1 MNSTDNAL
9 TMTNSPLFAEPAF
22 SSSSSSSLAPEPLGH
37 MLTVAEYATWLKMST
52 CVKTLPRTD
61 GKPGKRYC
69 HCYEC
74 QCDEGQSNYEWAMEE
89 QHKAEELEAQLAE
102 LEEAEPA
109 AAAPAPKAAPKPK
122 ASGGAGGPAT
132 AAKPKRTPV
141 KKETDLSEMCSEGE
155 TVRVC
160 FGAKAEK
167 ANYDGTYSDGKIS
180 YTYLG
185 QTAAGAPS
193 AFAKI
198 AALQHFGASHEKMA
212 YNGWVKCMVERDGE
226 WVTLDSLRG

>member
-1 MNSTDNAL
+1 MNSTDNTIPMAE
-9 TMTNSPLFAEPAF
+9 NVPEPAF
-22 SSSSSSSLAPEPLGH
+22 SSSSSLAPEPLGH
-37 MLTVAEYATWLKMST
+37 MLTVAEYAAWQKMTACRKKLPSW
-52 CVKTLPRTD
+52 VK
-61 GKPGKRYC
+61 GKGYC

-74 QCDEGQSNYEWAMEE
+74 QCEEAQSNWEWAREEGQRADE
-89 QHKAEELEAQLAE
+89 AEDRLAE
-102 LEEAEPA
+102 LEEEAEPA
-109 AAAPAPKAAPKPK
+109 AAAPAPKPK

-132 AAKPKRTPV
+132 AAKRKPV

-155 TVRVC
+155 TVRVS

-167 ANYDGTYSDGKIS
+167 ANYDGTYTDGKIS

-185 QTAAGAPS
+185 QTATGAPS

-212 YNGWVKCMVERDGE
+212 YNGWVKCMVERDGA